1 MGWWDAADDGGP
13 VQTALPR
20 ELPSGWSDADCA
32 NVLTQAISTASAA
45 AAYIVANPATFGPCC
60 AIAAAYLDGTMGAI
74 AFLAAVLALG
84 GPLDIIAIAGAIGV
98 GAVLLY
104 EFIQCQKR

>member
-1 MGWWDAADDGGP
+1 
-13 VQTALPR
+13 
-20 ELPSGWSDADCA
+20 
-32 NVLTQAISTASAA
+32 
-45 AAYIVANPATFGPCC
+45 
-60 AIAAAYLDGTMGAI
+60 MGAI